1 MLMTTQRSGRVTDL
15 SVVIDPDST
24 TWVPGRSQEGL
35 DERLEVAVLDPGNRI
50 AVRDAARPTGP
61 ALVFAQS
68 DWQGLLG
75 GRPSLVDL
83 R

>member
-1 MLMTTQRSGRVTDL
+1 MTTQRSGKVTDL
-15 SVVIDPDST
+15 SVVIDPATT

-35 DERLEVAVLDPGNRI
+35 DDRLEVAVLEPGNRI
-50 AVRDAARPTGP
+50 AVRDATNPAGP
-61 ALVFAQS
+61 ALVFSSS